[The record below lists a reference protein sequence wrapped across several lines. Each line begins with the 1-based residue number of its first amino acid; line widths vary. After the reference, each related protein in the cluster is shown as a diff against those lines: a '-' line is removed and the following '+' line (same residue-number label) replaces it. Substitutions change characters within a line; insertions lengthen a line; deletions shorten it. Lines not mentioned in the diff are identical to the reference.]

1 MEKNV
6 RSRIKLIL
14 LSNIVPIAFF
24 VLTLGAV
31 IAAKIPP
38 LFLISEVVRRLSRN
52 TFLVLALIIPVIAG
66 LGLNFAIVLGAMAA
80 QAALFFVVD
89 WNITGVKGV
98 LLSMVIASLMSI
110 FLGWLVGITLNRA
123 KGREMITSMIL
134 GFFANGVY
142 QLIFLFFIGS
152 LIPFSKTDMLLP
164 QGVGLRNTVDLYG
177 TVAGAL
183 NNILVVNIKFINIFI
198 VPLLFVVGL
207 CLFITF
213 LLKTKLGQDFRAVGQ
228 DMHIART
235 AGIDVDKTRIIA
247 IIYSTVLAAIGQVI
261 YLQDIGT
268 INTYNSHEQIG
279 LFSIAAL
286 LVGGASVRKA
296 SIWNAIIGVIL
307 FHTLFVVAPSAGN
320 RLFGQP
326 QIGEFFREFMAYAV
340 IAFALAMHGWRAR
353 KARH

>member
-6 RSRIKLIL
+6 KSMIKSIL
-14 LSNIVPIAFF
+14 LSNIVPIVFF
-24 VLTLGAV
+24 LLTLGAV
-31 IAAKIPP
+31 LVAKIPP
-38 LFLISEVVRRLSRN
+38 LFLISEIVRRVSRN
-52 TFLVLALIIPVIAG
+52 TFLVLALIIPVVAG

-89 WNITGVKGV
+89 WNITGLNGI
-98 LLSMVIASLMSI
+98 LLAMVIASALSI
-110 FLGWLVGITLNRA
+110 FLGWLVGKTLNRA

-152 LIPFSKTDMLLP
+152 LIPFSKKEILLD

-177 TVAGAL
+177 IVDGAL
-183 NNILVVNIKFINIFI
+183 NNILVFNIKFINIYV
-198 VPLLFVVGL
+198 VPILIIVGL

-213 LLKTKLGQDFRAVGQ
+213 ILKTKLGQDFKAVGQ

-247 IIYSTVLAAIGQVI
+247 VIYSTVLAAIGQII

-307 FHTLFVVAPSAGN
+307 FHALFIVAPSAGN
-320 RLFGQP
+320 KLFGQP
-326 QIGEFFREFMAYAV
+326 QIGEFFREFIAYAV

>member
-6 RSRIKLIL
+6 KSRIKSIL
-14 LSNIVPIAFF
+14 LNNIVPIVFF
-24 VLTLGAV
+24 LLTFGAV
-31 IAAKIPP
+31 LVAKIPP
-38 LFLISEVVRRLSRN
+38 LFLLSEIVRRLSRN
-52 TFLVLALIIPVIAG
+52 TFLVLALIIPVVAG

-80 QAALFFVVD
+80 QGALFFIVD
-89 WNITGVKGV
+89 WNVTGLKGI
-98 LLSMVIASLMSI
+98 LLAMAIASIISV
-110 FLGWLVGITLNRA
+110 FLGWLVGKTLNRA

-152 LIPFSKTDMLLP
+152 LIPFSKKEILLD

-177 TVAGAL
+177 IVDGAL
-183 NNILVVNIKFINIFI
+183 NNILVLNIKFINIYVI
-198 VPLLFVVGL
+198 PILIIIGL

-213 LLKTKLGQDFRAVGQ
+213 LLKTKLGQDFKAVGQ

-247 IIYSTVLAAIGQVI
+247 VIYSTVLAAIGQVI

-326 QIGEFFREFMAYAV
+326 QIGEFFREFIAYAV

-353 KARH
+353 KAKR